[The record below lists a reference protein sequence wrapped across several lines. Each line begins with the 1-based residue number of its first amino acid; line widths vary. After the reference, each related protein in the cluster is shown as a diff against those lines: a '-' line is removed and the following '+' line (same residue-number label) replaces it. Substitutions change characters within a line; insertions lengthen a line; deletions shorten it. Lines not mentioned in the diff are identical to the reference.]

1 MHLLDWSIL
10 ALALLALFAACVG
23 TSRLMRGVADYLVA
37 GRCAGRYLL
46 TLSEGAAGLGAITVI
61 GTFEVFYSAGF
72 VPLWWGYFLAPL
84 GLFVALSGFVIYR
97 FRQTR
102 AMTMAEF
109 IEMRYSRRFRLFF
122 GGLTF
127 VSGVVN
133 YGIFP
138 AVTVRCFMQFCGV
151 PDTLALGGFSLP
163 MFPALMALE
172 LGIAITLV
180 WLGGQ
185 ITILVSDYL
194 QAAFCMIVFFALM
207 VFFLWWM
214 PWADLVAGLAMAPE
228 GKSMLHPF
236 KAGNAADF
244 NTAYYLI
251 GAFMIVYTTR
261 AWQGTSGY
269 NACARSPHE
278 ARMAGILANW
288 RAVAQNLALLL
299 MPLCVFAVLHNPKF
313 ADQAA
318 QINAL
323 LADLSDPAA
332 RAQMTVSAGLSVL
345 LPAGFLGLFA
355 TVLVA
360 AAISTDN
367 TYLHSWGSIFIQDVV
382 LPLRK
387 KPLDPKQH
395 VRWLRGASLGVAVF
409 AFGFSLMF
417 PLKDYVFMFFDITG
431 AIFLGGAGAA
441 IIGGLYWRRGSTA
454 GAWAGMITGGTLS
467 VGGLVVQQLW
477 AGALAPWLREL
488 APDSAWLVAHADKFP
503 HNGREIMFGAML
515 CALAVYV
522 VVSLCGRTRFDLETM
537 LGREARA
544 AHDAASAPRF
554 GWRERLA
561 EIVGSGPEFTRG
573 DRLLSRLTLA
583 WTLFW
588 WCVFVVGTLYN
599 LAFDVPEA
607 SWAAFWRWNIALT
620 VPLGVVA
627 TVWFLV
633 GGIRDFRRLLRDLRR
648 IPDEINP
655 PASEE
660 SSAGLVTTPACPLP
674 AQSETRS

>member
-1 MHLLDWSIL
+1 MHTLDWLIL
-10 ALALLALFAACVG
+10 AVSMSALVIACIR
-23 TSRLMRGVADYLVA
+23 TSRLMRGVSDYLVA

-84 GLFVALSGFVIYR
+84 GLFIALSGFVIYR

-109 IEMRYSRRFRLFF
+109 IETRYSRRFRLLF
-122 GGLTF
+122 GGVTF

-138 AVTVRCFMQFCGV
+138 AVTVRCFMQFCGL
-151 PDTLALGGFSLP
+151 PDNLALGGLHIP
-163 MFPALMALE
+163 MFPALMAVE
-172 LGIAITLV
+172 LGIAIALV

-194 QAAFCMIVFFALM
+194 QAVFCMVVFLVLM
-207 VFFLWWM
+207 LFFLWWM
-214 PWADLVAGLAMAPE
+214 PWADLVAGLATAPA
-228 GKSMLHPF
+228 GKSMIHPF
-236 KAGNAADF
+236 RAGGASDF

-251 GAFMIVYTTR
+251 GAFMVVYTTR

-288 RAVAQNLALLL
+288 RAMAQNLALLL
-299 MPLCVFAVLHNPKF
+299 MPLCIFAVLHNPKF

-323 LADLSDPAA
+323 LTHITDPAA
-332 RAQMTVSAGLSVL
+332 RAQMTVSAGLSVI

-387 KPLDPKQH
+387 KPIPPAQH
-395 VRWLRGASLGVAVF
+395 VRWLRGSSLGVACF
-409 AFGFSLMF
+409 AFTFSLLF

-467 VGGLVVQQLW
+467 VAGLTVQQIW
-477 AGALAPWLREL
+477 SAHLAPWLHQ
-488 APDSAWLVAHADKFP
+488 AFPANTWLVTHAERFP
-503 HNGREIMFGAML
+503 FNGREIMFGAML
-515 CALAVYV
+515 SALAVYV
-522 VVSLCGRTRFDLETM
+522 IVSLCGSTRFDLEKM
-537 LGREARA
+537 LGREARVV
-544 AHDAASAPRF
+544 HDPLTAPRF

-561 EIVGSGPEFTRG
+561 EVIGNGPEFTRS
-573 DRLLSRLTLA
+573 DRVLCRLTLV

-588 WCVFVVGTLYN
+588 WVVFVGGSLYN
-599 LAFDVPEA
+599 LAFDVPDS
-607 SWAAFWRWNIALT
+607 SWALFWQWNIAFS
-620 VPLGVVA
+620 VPLGVLA
-627 TVWFLV
+627 TLWFLV
-633 GGIRDFRRLLRDLRR
+633 GGIRDFRQLLRDLRK
-648 IPDEINP
+648 
-655 PASEE
+655 PAVDTE
-660 SSAGLVTTPACPLP
+660 A
-674 AQSETRS
+674 

>member
-1 MHLLDWSIL
+1 MHTLDWTLL
-10 ALALLALFAACVG
+10 AVALGALFAACIA
-23 TSRLMRGVADYLVA
+23 TSRLMRGVSGYLVA
-37 GRCAGRYLL
+37 SRCAGRYLL
-46 TLSEGAAGLGAITVI
+46 TLSEGAAGLGAITII

-84 GLFVALSGFVIYR
+84 GLFIALSGFVIYR

-102 AMTMAEF
+102 AMTMAQF
-109 IEMRYSRRFRLFF
+109 IETRYSRRFRLFF
-122 GGLTF
+122 GALTF

-138 AVTVRCFMQFCGV
+138 AVTVRCFMQFCGL
-151 PDTLALGGFSLP
+151 PDVLAIGSFSLP
-163 MFPALMALE
+163 LFPALMALE
-172 LGIAITLV
+172 LGLAITLV

-194 QAAFCMIVFFALM
+194 QAVFCMIVFLALL

-236 KAGNAADF
+236 RARDAADF

-278 ARMAGILANW
+278 ARMAGILASW
-288 RAVAQNLALLL
+288 RAMAQNLALLL
-299 MPLCVFAVLHNPKF
+299 IPLCVFAVLHNPKF

-323 LADLSDPAA
+323 TAAIADPAA
-332 RAQMTVSAGLSVL
+332 RAQLTVSAGLSTI

-387 KPLDPKQH
+387 RPLPAAQH
-395 VRWLRGASLGVAVF
+395 VRWLRGSSLGVAVF
-409 AFGFSLMF
+409 AFFFSLLF

-454 GAWAGMITGGTLS
+454 GAWAAMITGGVLS
-467 VGGLVVQQLW
+467 TGGLAVQQAW
-477 AGALAPWLREL
+477 AGHLAPLFL
-488 APDSAWLVAHADKFP
+488 SYNPDNAWLVENAARLP
-503 HNGREIMFGAML
+503 WNGREIMFGAML
-515 CALAVYV
+515 AALAVYV
-522 VVSLCGRTRFDLETM
+522 IVSLCGRTRFDLETM
-537 LGREARA
+537 LGREARVS
-544 AHDAASAPRF
+544 HDAAAAPRF
-554 GWRERLA
+554 GWRERLG
-561 EIVGSGPEFTRG
+561 EVIGNGIEFTRG
-573 DRLLSRLTLA
+573 DRWLCRLTLV
-583 WTLFW
+583 WTLCW
-588 WCVFVVGTLYN
+588 WIVFVVGTVWN
-599 LAFDVPEA
+599 LVAEVPES
-607 SWAAFWRWNIALT
+607 SWATFWHWNIGLS
-620 VPLGVVA
+620 VPLGVV
-627 TVWFLV
+627 TTGWFLV
-633 GGIRDFRRLLRDLRR
+633 GGVRDFRRMLRDLR
-648 IPDEINP
+648 
-655 PASEE
+655 A
-660 SSAGLVTTPACPLP
+660 TPAEPGVTERETPAPEGKDEVPPLCRTKP
-674 AQSETRS
+674 DTA

>member
-1 MHLLDWSIL
+1 MQFIDWLIL
-10 ALALLALFAACVG
+10 AGSMIALVAACVG
-23 TSRLMRGVADYLVA
+23 TSRLMRGVSDYLVA

-46 TLSEGAAGLGAITVI
+46 TLSEGAAGLGAITII

-84 GLFVALSGFVIYR
+84 GLFIALSGFVIYR

-109 IEMRYSRRFRLFF
+109 IETRYSRRFRLFF

-138 AVTVRCFMQFCGV
+138 AVTVRCFMQFCGI
-151 PDTLALGGFSLP
+151 PDTLALGGFDLP
-163 MFPALMALE
+163 MFPALMVLE
-172 LGIAITLV
+172 LAIAIGLV

-194 QAAFCMIVFFALM
+194 QAVFCMVVFLALM
-207 VFFLWWM
+207 LFFLWWM
-214 PWADLVAGLAMAPE
+214 PWSDLVAGLAMAPE
-228 GKSMLHPF
+228 GKSMVHPF
-236 KAGNAADF
+236 RAGNAADF

-278 ARMAGILANW
+278 ARMAGILASW
-288 RAVAQNLALLL
+288 RAMAQNLALLI

-313 ADQAA
+313 ADQAV

-323 LADLSDPAA
+323 LANLADPAA
-332 RAQMTVSAGLSVL
+332 RAQMTVSAGLSVI
-345 LPAGFLGLFA
+345 LPVGFLGLFA

-387 KPLDPKQH
+387 KPLPPAQH
-395 VRWLRGASLGVAVF
+395 VRWLRGSSLGVAVF
-409 AFGFSLMF
+409 AFGFSLLF

-454 GAWAGMITGGTLS
+454 GAWAGMITGGVLS
-467 VGGLVVQQLW
+467 VGGLTVQQVW
-477 AGALAPWLREL
+477 AGTLAPWLQGL
-488 APDSAWLVAHADKFP
+488 APDNVWLVTHAAKFP
-503 HNGREIMFGAML
+503 YNGREIMFGAML
-515 CALAVYV
+515 AALAVYV
-522 VVSLCGRTRFDLETM
+522 LVSLCGRTRFDLETM
-537 LGREARA
+537 LGREARVVHNA
-544 AHDAASAPRF
+544 AAAPRF
-554 GWRERLA
+554 GWRERLG
-561 EIVGSGPEFTRG
+561 EVIGNGPEFTRG
-573 DRLLSRLTLA
+573 DRILSRLTLA

-588 WCVFVVGTLYN
+588 WLVFVGGTLYN
-599 LAFDVPEA
+599 LAFDVPES
-607 SWAAFWRWNIALT
+607 SWATFWKWNIGLS
-620 VPLGVVA
+620 VPLGIFA
-627 TVWFLV
+627 TVWFLF
-633 GGIRDFRRLLRDLRR
+633 GGVRDFRRLLRDLRAAPAEASAPQPA
-648 IPDEINP
+648 PDAP
-655 PASEE
+655 
-660 SSAGLVTTPACPLP
+660 SSCTLP
-674 AQSETRS
+674 AQSEARS

>member
-1 MHLLDWSIL
+1 MHTLDWIIL
-10 ALALLALFAACVG
+10 AAFLLALCLACAG
-23 TSRLMRGVADYLVA
+23 SSRLMSGVSGYLVA
-37 GRCAGRYLL
+37 NRCAGRYLL
-46 TLSEGAAGLGAITVI
+46 TLSEGTAGLGAITII
-61 GTFEVFYSAGF
+61 GTFEIFFSAGF
-72 VPLWWGYFLAPL
+72 VPVWWGYFLAPL
-84 GLFVALSGFVIYR
+84 GLFIALSGFVIYR

-109 IEMRYSRRFRLFF
+109 IQMRYSRRFRIFF
-122 GGLTF
+122 GALTF

-138 AVTVRCFMQFCGV
+138 AVTVRAFMQFCGV
-151 PDTLALGGFSLP
+151 PDTLALGGFDVP
-163 MFPALMALE
+163 MFPALMLLE
-172 LGIAITLV
+172 LGIAIGLV

-194 QAAFCMIVFFALM
+194 QAVFCMVVFFALL
-207 VFFLWWM
+207 VFFIFWM
-214 PWADLVAGLAMAPE
+214 PWPDLVAGLAMAPE

-236 KAGNAADF
+236 RAGNAADF

-251 GAFMIVYTTR
+251 GAFMVVYTTR
-261 AWQGTSGY
+261 AWQGNSGY

-299 MPLCVFAVLHNPKF
+299 IPLCVFAVLHNPKF

-318 QINAL
+318 QIGAL
-323 LADLSDPAA
+323 VENIADPSA
-332 RAQMTVSAGLSVL
+332 RAQMTVSAGLSVI

-382 LPLRK
+382 LPLRGGE
-387 KPLDPKQH
+387 PLPAAQH
-395 VRWLRGASLGVAVF
+395 VRWLRGSSLGVAVF
-409 AFGFSLMF
+409 AFGFSLLF

-454 GAWAGMITGGTLS
+454 AAWTAMVAGGGLS
-467 VGGLVVQQLW
+467 VSGIAIQQIW
-477 AGALAPWLREL
+477 PTRLAPWLAEVM
-488 APDSAWLVAHADKFP
+488 PGNAWLATHAERFP
-503 HNGREIMFGAML
+503 YNGREIMFAAML
-515 CALAVYV
+515 CALAAYV
-522 VVSLCGRTRFDLETM
+522 LVSLCGRTRFDLEAM
-537 LGREARA
+537 LGHEAEA
-544 AHDAASAPRF
+544 AHDGKAAPRF
-554 GWRERLA
+554 GWRERLG
-561 EIVGSGPEFTRG
+561 EMIGNGREYSRG
-573 DRLLSRLTLA
+573 DRLLCRATLV

-588 WCVFVVGTLYN
+588 WLVFVIGTVWN
-599 LAFDVPEA
+599 LVIDVPES
-607 SWAAFWRWNIALT
+607 SWAVFWQWNIGVSVALGAF
-620 VPLGVVA
+620 V

-633 GGIRDFRRLLRDLRR
+633 GGVRDFRQMLRDLRAR
-648 IPDEINP
+648 
-655 PASEE
+655 
-660 SSAGLVTTPACPLP
+660 G
-674 AQSETRS
+674 